1 MTEHHFTYP
10 IVVPLGP
17 TTIAG
22 HRQRETPVEK
32 LLIREAEDSRRSAA
46 RASSAGAGF
55 TKLPN
60 GDPYR

>member
-17 TTIAG
+17 TTIALHG
-22 HRQRETPVEK
+22 QRETPVEK

-46 RASSAGAGF
+46 GPSSAVAGV
-55 TKLPN
+55 TKLPD
-60 GDPYR
+60 GDRYR